1 MTQPIKSEAVDRIVP
16 AQYREGSRK
25 DFAITAAGSAN
36 LTENHDVVEGLLERL
51 KRMGSDRESADHTPI
66 ARALDNLN
74 SVLRHRL
81 SRDGTAMSNIHDAAA
96 IIDGAAQAIE
106 RL

>member
-1 MTQPIKSEAVDRIVP
+1 
-16 AQYREGSRK
+16 
-25 DFAITAAGSAN
+25 
-36 LTENHDVVEGLLERL
+36 
-51 KRMGSDRESADHTPI
+51 MGSDRGSADHTPI

-81 SRDGTAMSNIHDAAA
+81 SRDGTAMNNVHDAAA